1 MDEILSRQMPHSVE
15 AEQAVLGSMLI
26 DVRCIP
32 TVVGMLSEDDFYIEL
47 NRDIFST
54 IYSMFNYA
62 RVIDPVT
69 ILEQMKE
76 DGVGGNRDL
85 SAYLFELMN
94 ITPTAANVVSY
105 AKILKDKTLLRNIA
119 DAGSEI
125 NTMAM
130 EGAGGAEEILE
141 VSEKKVYDLRSG
153 RAEKGL
159 EPINKV
165 LMSVYEQIEE
175 ASKRDDAV
183 PGLTTGF
190 STLDRAMMGMN
201 GGDFILFA
209 SRPGMGKTS
218 VALNIMR
225 AAAKSS
231 GKSVA
236 IFSLEMS
243 REQLGL
249 RLLSSESRVDNKKLQ
264 TGRLSE
270 DDWDRITDAGQ
281 SLGAMKLLISD
292 NPLITVADMSAQ
304 CRRIKDLG
312 LVVIDYLQLMTSAGT
327 NTTFS
332 SENRTQVVSEISR
345 MLKILAKDLNIPVV
359 CLSQLS
365 RANESRSDKRPVL
378 SDLRESGAIEQDA
391 DVVVGLYRDDY
402 YNKNSDNPGVAEFII
417 LKNRRGETG
426 TIYMHWDPEYT
437 SFSVL
442 ENRYDEE

>member
-1 MDEILSRQMPHSVE
+1 MDEILNRQMPHSIE
-15 AEQAVLGSMLI
+15 AEQSVLGSMLI
-26 DVRCIP
+26 DSRCIP
-32 TVVGMLSEDDFYIEL
+32 TVVGLLTAEDFYIQL

-54 IYSMFNYA
+54 VYSMFNYS

-76 DGVGGNRDL
+76 DGVGDNRDL

-105 AKILKDKTLLRNIA
+105 CNILKDKTLLRGIA
-119 DAGSEI
+119 DAGAGI
-125 NTMAM
+125 NNMAM
-130 EGAGGAEEILE
+130 DGTGAAGDILE
-141 VSEKKVYDLRSG
+141 ASEKRIYDLRSG

-165 LMSVYEQIEE
+165 LVSVYQNIED
-175 ASKRDDAV
+175 AAKRDSAV

-190 STLDRAMMGMN
+190 SGLDTAIMGMS
-201 GGDFILFA
+201 GGDLIMIA

-218 VALNIMR
+218 VALNI
-225 AAAKSS
+225 ALSAAKAS

-236 IFSLEMS
+236 VFSLEMS
-243 REQLGL
+243 REQLGM
-249 RLLSSESRVDNKKLQ
+249 RLLSSVSLVDNKKLQ
-264 TGRLSE
+264 TGRLSDE
-270 DDWDRITDAGQ
+270 DWNRIADAGQ
-281 SLGAMKLLISD
+281 ILGSTKLLISD
-292 NPLITVADMSAQ
+292 NPMATVADMSAQ
-304 CRRIKDLG
+304 CRRVKDLG
-312 LVVIDYLQLMTSAGT
+312 LVIIDYLQLMTSAGT
-327 NTTFS
+327 TNYS
-332 SENRTQVVSEISR
+332 GENRQQVVSEMSR
-345 MLKILAKDLNIPVV
+345 MLKIMAKDINVPVV

-365 RANESRSDKRPVL
+365 RANEGRADKRPVL

-426 TIYMHWDPEYT
+426 TIMMRWNPEYT
-437 SFSVL
+437 SFSTL
-442 ENRYDEE
+442 ETRYDDEF

>member
-1 MDEILSRQMPHSVE
+1 MDEILSRQMPHSLE

-26 DVRCIP
+26 DSRCIP
-32 TVVGMLSEDDFYIEL
+32 TVVGMLSAEDFYVEL

-54 IYSMFNYA
+54 IYSMFNYSK
-62 RVIDPVT
+62 VIDPVT

-76 DGVGGNRDL
+76 DGVGENRDL

-94 ITPTAANVVSY
+94 ITPTAANVASY
-105 AKILKDKTLLRNIA
+105 AKILKDKSLLRGIA
-119 DAGSEI
+119 DAGAYI
-125 NTMAM
+125 NEEAM
-130 EGAGGAEEILE
+130 SGSGDANDILE
-141 VSEKKVYDLRSG
+141 LSEKRIYDLRSG

-165 LMSVYEQIEE
+165 LISVYANIEE
-175 ASKRDDAV
+175 ASKRENSV

-190 STLDRAMMGMN
+190 SNLDNAIMGMN
-201 GGDFILFA
+201 GGDLILFA

-218 VALNIMR
+218 VALNI
-225 AAAKSS
+225 ALSAAKSS
-231 GKSVA
+231 NKSVA

-249 RLLSSESRVDNKKLQ
+249 RLLSSESLVDNKKLQ
-264 TGRLSE
+264 TGRLS
-270 DDWDRITDAGQ
+270 DADWDRIADAGQ
-281 SLGAMKLLISD
+281 TLGSAKLLISD
-292 NPLITVADMSAQ
+292 NPLISVADMSAQ
-304 CRRIKDLG
+304 CRRVKDLG
-312 LVVIDYLQLMTSAGT
+312 LVIIDYLQLMTSAGS

-345 MLKILAKDLNIPVV
+345 MLKIMAKDINVPVV

-365 RANESRSDKRPVL
+365 RANEGRTDKRPIL

-402 YNKNSDNPGVAEFII
+402 YNKNSENPGVAEFII

-426 TIYMHWDPEYT
+426 TLMMHWDPEYT
-437 SFSVL
+437 SFTPL
-442 ENRYDEE
+442 ETRYDDM